1 MPETTEEQRLK
12 EHYEGK
18 TDWLKWGPYLSER
31 QWGTVREDYSANG
44 DAWNYITHD
53 MARSKAYRWGEEGI
67 AGICD
72 DKQHICLSLALW
84 NGRDPILK
92 ERLFGLTNHEGNH
105 GEDVKELYYYL
116 DNTPAHTYMK
126 MLYKYPQQAYPYDV
140 LIQKNAAAG
149 KDKPEFELIDT
160 GIFDNNAYFDVFA
173 EYVKADHDDV
183 LIQYTIYN
191 RGSEKSSVD
200 VLPQIWFRKTWLGA
214 DEKPAIKPSGKNA
227 FELTSAATGTYYLY
241 FEEAADPLFT
251 NNETNRRRL
260 YKTDNEAPYVKDGFN
275 DYIVNGKTDAVNPG
289 KTGTKAAVW
298 HHFELEAGGK
308 AIVRLRLSRLATN
321 TPFTNF
327 DETISVRITEADE
340 FYAAKQTNAKTPDER
355 LVQRQAWAGL
365 LWSKQYYKFNVKR
378 WLDGDAG
385 KPVPPAGRRK
395 GRNANW
401 KHFVAEDILLMP
413 DTWEYPWFAA
423 WDHAFHCIAVAP
435 IDAGLAKKQLQI
447 LIGVNHMH
455 PNGQIPAYEWDFND
469 TNPPVQ
475 AVATLQVYEMDK
487 AATGKGDQLFLE
499 SVFQKLLLNFTW
511 WVNRKDSEGNN
522 IFEGGFLGLDNIGIF
537 NRSQPVPGGGFLEQA
552 DGTSW
557 MAMYALNMMRMAMEL
572 AINNKAYE
580 SMAIKFAEHFMYIA
594 GSIANMGEETEGL
607 WDDEDGFYYDLLK
620 KPNCSWERLKL
631 RSIVGLIPL
640 FAVSVFKENQ
650 WQQLPELINR
660 LEWFKQQ
667 RPDLVELV
675 SRWRDVNGDQHLFS
689 LLRGHRMK
697 LLLKRML
704 DPEEFL
710 SDYGIRSL
718 SKKYDAQPYKYMLN
732 GADYSVKYIPGES
745 DSNMFGGNSNWRGPV
760 WFPLNYLIICSL
772 RHFHE
777 YYTDDF
783 KVEYPTRSGQYL
795 TLSQIADELS
805 KRLQNLFLTNERGE
819 RPVNGGRLKFNFDE
833 QFKQYIPFFEY
844 FNPETGE
851 GLGAGHQTGWT
862 ALVALLF

>member
-1 MPETTEEQRLK
+1 MSETTEEIRLADN
-12 EHYEGK
+12 YSGK
-18 TDWLKWGPYLSER
+18 ADWSKWGPYLSER

-44 DAWNYITHD
+44 DAWNYVTHD
-53 MARSKAYRWGEEGI
+53 MARSKAYRWGEDGI
-67 AGICD
+67 AGISD

-84 NGRDPILK
+84 NGKDAILK

-116 DNTPAHTYMK
+116 DNTPTHSYMK
-126 MLYKYPQQAYPYDV
+126 MLYKYPQQAFPYDL
-140 LIQKNAAAG
+140 LIKKNAAAG

-160 GIFDNNAYFDVFA
+160 GIFDDNAYFDVFT
-173 EYVKADHDDV
+173 EYAKVDIDDIMV
-183 LIQYTIYN
+183 QYTIHN
-191 RGSEKSSVD
+191 RGNQISAID
-200 VLPQIWFRKTWLGA
+200 VLPQVWFRKIWLSG
-214 DEKPAIKPSGKNA
+214 DEKPVIRQSGKNA
-227 FELTSAATGTYYLY
+227 FELTSAKTGTYYLY
-241 FEEAADPLFT
+241 FEQPTNTLFT
-251 NNETNRRRL
+251 NNETNRNRL
-260 YKTDNEAPYVKDGFN
+260 YKVANELPHVKDGFN
-275 DYIVNGKTDAVNPG
+275 EYVVRKNSNAVNPD

-298 HHFELEAGGK
+298 HHIEIEAGGN
-308 AIVRLRLSRLATN
+308 AVVRLRLSRVATN
-321 TPFTNF
+321 APFTSF
-327 DETISVRITEADE
+327 DETMAARLAEADE
-340 FYAAKQTNAKTPDER
+340 FYAAKQTKVASADAK

-385 KPVPPAGRRK
+385 KPVPPASRRK

-413 DTWEYPWFAA
+413 DKWEYPWFAA

-435 IDAGLAKKQLQI
+435 VDANLAKKELQI

-475 AVATLQVYEMDK
+475 AIAALQVYEMEK

-499 SVFQKLLLNFTW
+499 TVFQKLLLNFTW

-572 AINNKAYE
+572 AVTNKAYE

-594 GSIANMGEETEGL
+594 GSIANMGEESEGL
-607 WDDEDGFYYDLLK
+607 WDDEDGFYYDVLK

-650 WQQLPELINR
+650 WQQLPELIHR
-660 LEWFKQQ
+660 LEWFKEQ
-667 RPDLVELV
+667 RPDLVALV

-718 SKKYDAQPYKYMLN
+718 SKIYEQQPYKYMLN

-805 KRLQNLFLTNERGE
+805 KRLQNLFLINSQGE
-819 RPVNGGRLKFNFDE
+819 RPANGGRVKFNTDE
-833 QFKQYIPFFEY
+833 HFESYIPYYEY

-851 GLGAGHQTGWT
+851 GLGASHQTGWT